1 MEQLYETH
9 VAETL
14 APIAGEH
21 DPYAG
26 GGVSGAS
33 GGARDGARD
42 GARGGGEWMR
52 AKKRVMLKRRMSSDS
67 APELERST

>member
-1 MEQLYETH
+1 MSERAEQQYETH

-14 APIAGEH
+14 APVAGER

-26 GGVSGAS
+26 GGGSGAS
-33 GGARDGARD
+33 GDARD

-52 AKKRVMLKRRMSSDS
+52 ARKRVMLKRRMSSDS

>member
-1 MEQLYETH
+1 M
-9 VAETL
+9 AETL

-42 GARGGGEWMR
+42 GATGARGGGEWMR
-52 AKKRVMLKRRMSSDS
+52 ARKRVMLKRRMSSDV